1 MARRQT
7 KGGGRTG
14 DESPVADAVKG
25 SLRWTGRSLRIPWVW
40 IPLVFLTMG
49 AVGFAWGAWRN
60 LCADCP
66 SIAQIHTWE
75 PQQTSK
81 IFSHDGQLIGELGVE
96 RRTPVAIGS
105 LPEHVPQ
112 AFIAIEDRRFDQHQ
126 GVDFRGTTRAAIG
139 VVTTGSFR
147 GGGGSTI
154 TQQLARNMFETI
166 GFEKRVERKLK
177 ELQVALELERAYSK
191 DQILE
196 AYMNQINLAHGWWG
210 IQTASRNYFGKDAV
224 ELNPAEAAMLAAIA
238 NRPNYYSP
246 FRNPDAALSRRNL
259 VLDRMAREGFLTREQ
274 LEAWQSHPLPSDR
287 AEVADGLG
295 AYFTEWV
302 RIILQERFRGQVNT
316 GGLRVYTTLDVDMQ
330 RAAEGAMERG
340 FDRIENR
347 PGFRH
352 PRYEEYADQREAFQ
366 GPSSPYLQGMFVA
379 LDPQTGAVRAL
390 VGGRDYEQSRFN
402 RATQARRQPG
412 SAFKTFVYA
421 SALASGIPAS
431 HVITDG
437 PVVRQEVD
445 GSEWR
450 PRNFSGEFE
459 GDMTLREAYR
469 RSVNMVAIKL
479 ADEEVGLETVAQN
492 ARRLGINSLIPR
504 VPSMALGSPDVLP
517 IEMAEAYSTFANMGT
532 RVRPYPIL
540 RVENAEGEVLW
551 EPEPERT
558 QVLDSLSTRVMV
570 NLMEDVVERGT
581 AANAVRGTIGA
592 GAGLPREIPAAGKTG
607 TTNNFTDVW
616 FVGFTPNL
624 QAAVWFGMDE
634 PQQIYPQ
641 ATGGADAAPVW
652 GDFMYQVYVGDRDRE
667 TASNSLGD
675 SGPEFNGILPV
686 PERWP
691 TEGLLELQVDSQT
704 GLLASQWCPTSRRYT
719 ELFIPGTEPTEECD
733 ESSSGRSRWPW

>member
-1 MARRQT
+1 MARRKSKPQGSGT
-7 KGGGRTG
+7 GPDRTWVEQSAQVGGRL
-14 DESPVADAVKG
+14 
-25 SLRWTGRSLRIPWVW
+25 LRLPWVW
-40 IPLVFLTMG
+40 VPLLFLTAG
-49 AVGFAWGAWRN
+49 LIGFGWGSWRN
-60 LCADCP
+60 LCVDCP

-81 IFSHDGQLIGELGVE
+81 IFSQDGQLIGELGVE
-96 RRTPVAIGS
+96 RRTPVSIQA

-112 AFIAIEDRRFDQHQ
+112 AFIAIEDRRFEQHD
-126 GVDFRGTTRAAIG
+126 GIDLRGTTRAAIG

-210 IQTASRNYFGKDAV
+210 IQTASRNYFGKDAIDM
-224 ELNPAEAAMLAAIA
+224 NPAEAAMLAAIA

-246 FRNPDAALSRRNL
+246 FRNADASLSRRNL
-259 VLDRMAREGFLTREQ
+259 VLDRMEREGFLTSE
-274 LEAWQSHPLPSDR
+274 EAERWKSHPLPSDR

-302 RIILQERFRGQVNT
+302 RQILQERFRGQVNT

-330 RAAEGAMERG
+330 RAAEGAMQRG
-340 FDRIENR
+340 FDRIESR

-352 PRYEEYADQREAFQ
+352 PKYEEYADQREAFT
-366 GPSSPYLQGMFVA
+366 GPNSPYLQGMFVA
-379 LDPQTGAVRAL
+379 LDPQTGAIRAL

-402 RATQARRQPG
+402 RALQARRQPG

-421 SALASGIPAS
+421 SALSSGIPAS
-431 HVITDG
+431 HIITDS

-492 ARRLGINSLIPR
+492 ARRLGISSLIPR

-540 RVENAEGEVLW
+540 RVENAQGEVLW
-551 EPEPERT
+551 EPQPERT

-570 NLMEDVVERGT
+570 SLMEDVVDRGT
-581 AANAVRGTIGA
+581 AANAIRGTVGA
-592 GAGLPREIPAAGKTG
+592 GQALPREIPAAGKTG

-624 QAAVWFGMDE
+624 QAAVWFGMDS

-652 GDFMYQVYVGDRDRE
+652 GDFMKQVYMGDEAANADNGE
-667 TASNSLGD
+667 A
-675 SGPEFNGILPV
+675 PVFNGVLPV
-686 PERWP
+686 PERWSID
-691 TEGLLELQVDSQT
+691 GLLERQVDSRT
-704 GLLASQWCPTSRRYT
+704 GLLASQWCPSSRRYT
-719 ELFIPGTEPTEECD
+719 ELYIPGTEPTEECD
-733 ESSSGRSRWPW
+733 ESSPGRSRWPW

>member
-1 MARRQT
+1 MARRKSKPQGSGT
-7 KGGGRTG
+7 GPDRTWVEQSAQVGGRL
-14 DESPVADAVKG
+14 
-25 SLRWTGRSLRIPWVW
+25 LRLPWVW
-40 IPLVFLTMG
+40 VPLLFLTAG
-49 AVGFAWGAWRN
+49 LIGFGWGSWRN
-60 LCADCP
+60 LCVDCP

-81 IFSHDGQLIGELGVE
+81 IFSQDGQLIGELGVE
-96 RRTPVAIGS
+96 RRTPVSIQA

-112 AFIAIEDRRFDQHQ
+112 AFIAIEDRRFEQHD
-126 GVDFRGTTRAAIG
+126 GIDVRGTTRAVIG

-210 IQTASRNYFGKDAV
+210 IQTASRNYFGKDAIDI
-224 ELNPAEAAMLAAIA
+224 NPAEAAMLAAIA

-246 FRNPDAALSRRNL
+246 FRNADASLSRRNL
-259 VLDRMAREGFLTREQ
+259 VLDRMEREGFLTSE
-274 LEAWQSHPLPSDR
+274 EAERWKSHPLPSER

-302 RIILQERFRGQVNT
+302 RQILQERFRGQVNT

-330 RAAEGAMERG
+330 RAAEGAMQRG

-352 PRYEEYADQREAFQ
+352 PKYEEYADQREAFA
-366 GPSSPYLQGMFVA
+366 GPNSPYLQGMFVA

-402 RATQARRQPG
+402 RALQARRQPG
-412 SAFKTFVYA
+412 SAFKTYVYA
-421 SALASGIPAS
+421 SALSSGIPAS
-431 HVITDG
+431 HIITDS
-437 PVVRQEVD
+437 PVVRREVD

-459 GDMTLREAYR
+459 GDMTLREAFR

-492 ARRLGINSLIPR
+492 ARRLGISSLIPR
-504 VPSMALGSPDVLP
+504 VPSMALGSADVLP

-540 RVENAEGEVLW
+540 RVENAQGEVLW
-551 EPEPERT
+551 EPQPERT

-570 NLMEDVVERGT
+570 SLMEDVVERGT
-581 AANAVRGTIGA
+581 AANAIRGTVGA
-592 GAGLPREIPAAGKTG
+592 GQALPREIPAAGKTG

-624 QAAVWFGMDE
+624 QAAVWFGMDS

-652 GDFMYQVYVGDRDRE
+652 GDFMKQVYMGDEAANADNGE
-667 TASNSLGD
+667 A
-675 SGPEFNGILPV
+675 PVFNGVLPV
-686 PERWP
+686 PERWSI
-691 TEGLLELQVDSQT
+691 EGLLERQVDSRT
-704 GLLASQWCPTSRRYT
+704 GLLASQWCPSSRRYT
-719 ELFIPGTEPTEECD
+719 ELYIPGTEPTEECD
-733 ESSSGRSRWPW
+733 ESSPGRSRWPW